1 LRGISNNLLDSEFT
15 LKINKYIFVFI
26 INKISDY
33 IKGLID
39 SGSDIYLSLNS
50 KLVEVNNEEI
60 NIDNAIICLSKFLL
74 DILINMYEKY
84 YDINWVYISEELLN
98 KAVMKQVSREKQ
110 TYLKK
115 TTQMTK
121 EQKYKNDLMNGMGK
135 GTLYKES
142 EKENTK
148 YAMSDEYEQET
159 LKTKN
164 ELLNTDAPTDDTYQ
178 EDEGYDTQL
187 YDQAEQDEG
196 ESDNS

>member
-1 LRGISNNLLDSEFT
+1 
-15 LKINKYIFVFI
+15 
-26 INKISDY
+26 
-33 IKGLID
+33 
-39 SGSDIYLSLNS
+39 
-50 KLVEVNNEEI
+50 
-60 NIDNAIICLSKFLL
+60 
-74 DILINMYEKY
+74 M
-84 YDINWVYISEELLN
+84 
-98 KAVMKQVSREKQ
+98 
-110 TYLKK
+110 KK

-142 EKENTK
+142 VKENTK

-164 ELLNTDAPTDDTYQ
+164 ELLNTGAVTDDTYQ

>member
-1 LRGISNNLLDSEFT
+1 
-15 LKINKYIFVFI
+15 
-26 INKISDY
+26 
-33 IKGLID
+33 
-39 SGSDIYLSLNS
+39 
-50 KLVEVNNEEI
+50 
-60 NIDNAIICLSKFLL
+60 
-74 DILINMYEKY
+74 MYEKY

-148 YAMSDEYEQET
+148 YSISDEYEQET
-159 LKTKN
+159 LKTKK
-164 ELLNTDAPTDDTYQ
+164 ELLNTDDTTNDTYQ